1 MAIITS
7 NALTNVRFDDTT
19 DEIFQVDGNGNEIS
33 NSRFTVSADVATLIK
48 DRATAVANEATK
60 VANQVANVIPTGA
73 TGPQGPQGA
82 QGSQGNHGN
91 NGTSSKVM
99 IPLGGIATLAQKTYD
114 AMLPISESTSI
125 HSMSVVCATSAP
137 STNISFILVKN
148 GSDVSGTSFTLSS
161 STTFASYTFASP
173 ITSVSG
179 DKLQI
184 KVSTSV
190 GATPPTKVTFTLT
203 ATVG

>member
-82 QGSQGNHGN
+82 QGNHGN

-125 HSMSVVCATSAP
+125 HCISVVCATSAP

-161 STTFASYTFASP
+161 GTTFASYTFASP

-190 GATPPTKVTFTLT
+190 GSTPPTKVTFTLT